1 MMDCGVGSIVWVR
14 RRNGSWWPGQILGP
28 DDLSASHL
36 TSPRSG
42 TPVKLLGREDASVDW
57 YNLEKSKR
65 VKAFRCGEF
74 DDCIEK
80 AESSQGGPL
89 KKREK
94 YARREDA
101 ILHALELEKQILK
114 KQGKSGARSLN
125 TVRKGAVTS
134 SSPETLG
141 NDYEKRANSN
151 SYMYCENEVGGGHFH
166 SEVARDENHVR
177 GEVDYCETTPRM
189 RDLQDFGLRIAP
201 GKRKLSG
208 SVDPRFGVDDGARGL
223 GSAGVRAGSA
233 IHMNGA
239 GHVGASRAKRSRCV
253 YFQAESSDSLDYRET
268 LPRVE
273 MSSSQPRREFP
284 YHGSLVGDTEY
295 NFTDDVE
302 SDSSEAG
309 SSDSDSDSSET
320 EPDLDE
326 DMAIFSETGHDAEEH
341 ESTSSEELDELA
353 ISSDM
358 PHLYPR
364 DEIASNETVSKWQL
378 KGKRNNRN
386 IVKRSVGA
394 SGGKCNIYGT
404 EVDAEGRSSYLRHNK
419 MGPSSHRY
427 KFDCFDDDDQAFGLE
442 DDYSLTPKS
451 ISKGQNKFHRG
462 VAWND
467 WAWDDHLVSKG
478 YGDAKAYS
486 PVYGDRYHFGGRVR
500 PMLVNVDL
508 KVQASYRKEHVPFI
522 SLMSKLDGRA
532 IVGHPIQVEALK
544 DGSSDILFPAIDD
557 FNNDGIGFEGSS
569 VLPPA
574 WRTARRTANFRVPRP
589 HVPSS
594 NGAEVSAEF
603 PSSDQEQ
610 SFEYKSFGNSS
621 HQASLGKKSG
631 HRSHRSST
639 DKKSLKKVPKKFSL
653 SSSQKTRTLSSLSTE
668 HNLSRKPLHDSSSYP
683 TDRLIKPE
691 ISGPPTVACI
701 PVQLVFSR
709 LLEKINRPPLK
720 TASSA
725 ALLNTGVERNS

>member
-1 MMDCGVGSIVWVR
+1 MDCGVGSIVWVR

-114 KQGKSGARSLN
+114 KQGKPGARSLN

-141 NDYEKRANSN
+141 NDYEKCANSN
-151 SYMYCENEVGGGHFH
+151 SYIYCENEAAGSHFH
-166 SEVARDENHVR
+166 SEVARDVNHLR

-201 GKRKLSG
+201 AKRKYSTSL
-208 SVDPRFGVDDGARGL
+208 DPKFGVDDGARGL
-223 GSAGVRAGSA
+223 SSGGV
-233 IHMNGA
+233 HMNGA
-239 GHVGASRAKRSRCV
+239 GHVGSSRAKRSRCV
-253 YFQAESSDSLDYRET
+253 YFQPESSDSLDYRET
-268 LPRVE
+268 LPRAE
-273 MSSSQPRREFP
+273 MSSSQRRKEFP
-284 YHGSLVGDTEY
+284 YHGSLVGETEY
-295 NFTDDVE
+295 TFMDDVE
-302 SDSSEAG
+302 SDSSETA
-309 SSDSDSDSSET
+309 STDSDSDSSET

-326 DMAIFSETGHDAEEH
+326 DMTIFSETGHDAEEH
-341 ESTSSEELDELA
+341 ENTSSEELDELA

-364 DEIASNETVSKWQL
+364 DVITNNEAVSKWQL

-386 IVKRSVGA
+386 LVKRSVGA
-394 SGGKCNIYGT
+394 SDGKCIVYGT
-404 EVDAEGRSSYLRHNK
+404 EADAEGRSSHLRHNK
-419 MGPSSHRY
+419 MGPSLHRY
-427 KFDCFDDDDQAFGLE
+427 KFDFGDTFDDDDQTFGPE
-442 DDYSLTPKS
+442 DEYSLTPKS
-451 ISKGQNKFHRG
+451 ISKGQSKFHRG

-486 PVYGDRYHFGGRVR
+486 PMYGDRYHFGGRVR

-557 FNNDGIGFEGSS
+557 FNNDGTGFEGSS

-589 HVPSS
+589 HVLSS
-594 NGAEVSAEF
+594 NGAEVAGEF

-610 SFEYKSFGNSS
+610 SFDYKSLNTGNCS
-621 HQASLGKKSG
+621 HQASLRKKSG
-631 HRSHRSST
+631 LKSHRSLA
-639 DKKSLKKVPKKFSL
+639 DKKSLKKVPKKLSL

-668 HNLSRKPLHDSSSYP
+668 HSLSRKPLHDSSSYQ

-720 TASSA
+720 TASNA